1 MVDAIIRP
9 SSQHHHKSSSKQTR
23 QQQRM
28 LALHQAGAPEKVGAG
43 QRQAVLQDEGVGL
56 HAAVPD
62 NERVAQLEE
71 EEVEQQQFRP
81 EMECYTCFAG
91 RLRLHSARWQSVPP
105 QCS

>member
-9 SSQHHHKSSSKQTR
+9 SSQHHHKSSSKQTGR

-28 LALHQAGAPEKVGAG
+28 LALPAGAPPEKVGAG

-56 HAAVPD
+56 HAAVLD

-71 EEVEQQQFRP
+71 EEVEQQ
-81 EMECYTCFAG
+81 
-91 RLRLHSARWQSVPP
+91 
-105 QCS
+105 